1 MSEEIKNEAVETEE
15 TSEASE
21 STEET
26 ASEEG
31 GEQKETR
38 PIVFEEAIEAI
49 LFAAGHPISYAT
61 LARVFESTP
70 TKIKEQVMDY
80 AEKYNSSELPRG
92 VILLTYADSCQLCTK
107 KYYLTEIREALGIKR
122 SGTLSTSSLE
132 ALAIVAYNQPVT
144 RVFVD
149 TLRRADSSYAMNN
162 LLDRGLI
169 ESKGRLDAPG
179 RPMLYGTTTDFLR
192 AFGIPNL
199 EALPRT
205 SEEIDERFDKANKRL
220 AQDAEAQ
227 EQLEIPEEIIGRI
240 EDGEK
245 SAEGAENTESPAAE
259 VKEAEAVETAES
271 YEDESS
277 AEDDVNND

>member
-1 MSEEIKNEAVETEE
+1 MSEEIKNELEEENAVTEATEE
-15 TSEASE
+15 AS
-21 STEET
+21 STEATE
-26 ASEEG
+26 AAEEA
-31 GEQKETR
+31 KEVR
-38 PIVFEEAIEAI
+38 PIVLEEAIEAI

-61 LARVFESTP
+61 LARVFDMTP
-70 TKIKEQVMDY
+70 AKVKEQVMDY
-80 AEKYNSSELPRG
+80 AEKYNSSELARG

-199 EALPRT
+199 ESLPRT
-205 SEEIDERFDKANKRL
+205 SEEIDEMFDKANKRL
-220 AQDAEAQ
+220 SQDAMVQ
-227 EQLEIPEEIIGRI
+227 EQIELPEEVTARV
-240 EDGEK
+240 
-245 SAEGAENTESPAAE
+245 EGAEDASSTEATTAKEVAIDNTNLD
-259 VKEAEAVETAES
+259 
-271 YEDESS
+271 DEHS
-277 AEDDVNND
+277 AEDDVINEDI